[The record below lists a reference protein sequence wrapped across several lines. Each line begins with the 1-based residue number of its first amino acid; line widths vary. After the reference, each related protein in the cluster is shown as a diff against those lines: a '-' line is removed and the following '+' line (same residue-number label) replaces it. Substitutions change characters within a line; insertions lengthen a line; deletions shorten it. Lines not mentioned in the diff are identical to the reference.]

1 MPISLRCS
9 CGKMLTLRDELAGR
23 RIKCPAC
30 GGVLAV
36 PASEPEEV
44 EPSSP
49 EEPEADES
57 DDVEDRPKKKSQKS
71 KTKGRLALT
80 KEELAVIK
88 KEKKEKA
95 FKREKERREMI
106 RRLFAGLAYFVLG
119 LVATIGSIY
128 ALITFWQAM
137 LVQPE
142 YGVGIVF
149 GLVVGL
155 AAVVKGVLGLMS
167 VRFSRQ
173 EED

>member
-9 CGKMLTLRDELAGR
+9 CGKLLTLKDDLAGR

-36 PASEPEEV
+36 PVSEPEEV

-49 EEPEADES
+49 EESEADES

-71 KTKGRLALT
+71 QKKGRLALT

-88 KEKKEKA
+88 KQKKEKKE
-95 FKREKERREMI
+95 KREKERREMI
-106 RRLFAGLAYFVLG
+106 RRLFEGLAYLVLG
-119 LVATIGSIY
+119 LVAAIGSIY
-128 ALITFWQAM
+128 ALITYWQAM
-137 LVQPE
+137 LVSPE
-142 YGVGIVF
+142 YGLGILF

-155 AAVVKGVLGLMS
+155 AAVVKGALGLMS
-167 VRFSRQ
+167 VRFTRQ
-173 EED
+173 KED